1 MKYQYNQG
9 DMIQWRDRWADN
21 GVKGTH
27 LGVIT
32 GVFEDRNN
40 DRYSLYT
47 VTWFPETKE
56 EFYYIKD
63 LENNEQVS
71 VVVKAQ

>member
-1 MKYQYNQG
+1 
-9 DMIQWRDRWADN
+9 MIQWRDRWADN
-21 GVKGTH
+21 GVKTGY

-32 GVFEDRNN
+32 GLYENEDN

-47 VTWFPETKE
+47 VVWFPHTKE

>member
-1 MKYQYNQG
+1 MKHQYNQG
-9 DMIQWRDRWADN
+9 DMIRWSDRWADN
-21 GVKGTH
+21 GVKGTY

-32 GVFEDRNN
+32 GLFEDEGNN
-40 DRYSLYT
+40 RYSLYT
-47 VTWFPETKE
+47 VTWFPEAKE

>member
-9 DMIQWRDRWADN
+9 DMIRWSDRWADN
-21 GVKGTH
+21 GVKTGY

-32 GVFEDRNN
+32 GVYEDGNN
-40 DRYSLYT
+40 DHYSLYT

>member
-9 DMIQWRDRWADN
+9 DMIRWRDRWADN

-32 GVFEDRNN
+32 GLFEDGQKTAR
-40 DRYSLYT
+40 SLYT
-47 VTWFPETKE
+47 VVWFPEAKE